1 MLPIELDPWVH
12 RRLMR
17 WCTATPATLVS
28 QLARGEVIEALL
40 GELVDN
46 PATAHAVQRRLAA
59 RQSGK
64 AGRPEQP

>member
-1 MLPIELDPWVH
+1 
-12 RRLMR
+12 MR
-17 WCTATPATLVS
+17 WCTATAATLVS